1 MLAVLGGEEELP
13 GLAVKPLREGR
24 RHLPPADGVD
34 VGILGKVEDL
44 PGIVKPRQDVGVKP
58 SQDQVVPLVNQD
70 EEQVFGAG
78 DVIEEEL
85 DPDGQGSLLEVNPR
99 RRQGLVEGDLVDVLE
114 NFRDPLRPL
123 AAVRPVAEDFITREG
138 VNQQGRRP
146 VQVPSP

>member
-1 MLAVLGGEEELP
+1 M
-13 GLAVKPLREGR
+13 
-24 RHLPPADGVD
+24 
-34 VGILGKVEDL
+34 
-44 PGIVKPRQDVGVKP
+44 
-58 SQDQVVPLVNQD
+58 VPLVNQD

-114 NFRDPLRPL
+114 YFRDPLRPL
-123 AAVRPVAEDFITREG
+123 AAVRPVAEYFITREG